1 MVKIL
6 QDIWI
11 LNPSGIAVFSRVYD
25 PKINEQ
31 LFGALM
37 SALNAYAE
45 KLSEDGISNFELS
58 NLRFTIVKK
67 NQLLFIASSK
77 KKNKEKKIVQ
87 ELQNVSEKF
96 FELYSK
102 ELDNWDGEITKF
114 KSFESKI
121 EDSLEET
128 LKKFHNAFW

>member
-77 KKNKEKKIVQ
+77 KKIKEKKIVQ

>member
-6 QDIWI
+6 EDIWI
-11 LNPSGIAVFSRVYD
+11 LDPSGVAVFSRVYD

-45 KLSEDGISNFELS
+45 KLSEGGISNFELS

-67 NQLLFIASSK
+67 NRLLFIASSK

-114 KSFESKI
+114 KNFENKI

-128 LKKFHNAFW
+128 LKKFHKAFW

>member
-1 MVKIL
+1 LVKIL
-6 QDIWI
+6 EDIWI
-11 LNPSGIAVFSRVYD
+11 LDPSGVAVFSRVYD

-45 KLSEDGISNFELS
+45 KLSEGGISNFELS

-67 NQLLFIASSK
+67 NRLLFIASSK

-114 KSFESKI
+114 KNFENKI

-128 LKKFHNAFW
+128 LKKFHKAFW